1 MIIPGGKM
9 RKIAVIFCV
18 LAVFGCA
25 RVNLQTTEPI
35 KVDVNMRVDIY
46 QHVVEDVQSI
56 EDQIYGDKERKIN
69 FLFSLENVYAQDY
82 SDSIAQAIQGRK
94 SRIDIIDEYLQKGY
108 LGENKN
114 ADLEI
119 VSKDISPDT
128 KEELT
133 RIVKD
138 ENKDRGLIYEYTAD
152 KNNADIVKTR
162 KIFFDDH
169 YKRAPGGYWF
179 QVCTDGECNWVQ
191 K

>member
-1 MIIPGGKM
+1 M